1 MTKRGMTLVEVLA
14 ALAVLSA
21 LLVPIF
27 LMISFSSKAVYR
39 STNDIL
45 AASVALERI
54 EKLRSLPYFKME
66 NILLG
71 FDENMTQR
79 PPSSKVLFGPFETYQ
94 EQPDIVQPNCYTSG
108 SVVFQCYTYL
118 SYFPEPNPDPND
130 PKFDEKRK
138 RIRAK
143 VRIFWKDRLSSSVYV
158 DQDLT
163 FDTLI
168 HDENYNPKPLL
179 DSYGEDSN

>member
-1 MTKRGMTLVEVLA
+1 MNKRGMTLVEVLA

-27 LMISFSSKAVYR
+27 LMISFSSKTVYR

-54 EKLRSLPYFKME
+54 EKLRSMPYFKIE
-66 NILLG
+66 NVLLG
-71 FDENMTQR
+71 LNEDVIER
-79 PPSSKVLFGPFETYQ
+79 PPSSRILFGPFENYQ
-94 EQPDIVQPNCYTSG
+94 EQPDIIQPNCYNSG
-108 SVVFQCYTYL
+108 KVVFQCYTYL
-118 SYFPEPNPDPND
+118 SYFPEPNPNPND
-130 PKFDEKRK
+130 PKFEEKRK

-143 VRIFWKDRLSSSVYV
+143 IQIFWKDRLSSSVYV
-158 DQDLT
+158 DQDLS

-179 DSYGEDSN
+179 NSFSEGTN